1 MRGLD
6 ACVRTFGMPSVGK
19 RQSGLTLV
27 ELMVS
32 MTLGLLVVMA
42 ATGLLVSS
50 KSNYIAQDDDT
61 HVQDTG
67 RYALENITRAV
78 RQAAYENWDA
88 TEAPVV
94 AGETVSANIHGFDSA
109 RLKANTTGIDSPIA
123 ADVNGSDVLAI
134 RFFGA
139 GEGDGDGTML
149 NCAGFAIGAV
159 AHHADA
165 DESRG
170 WSIYYV
176 KVGPGGEPELYCK
189 FLGGKKWSAQAI
201 ARGVESFQ
209 VLYGLDSDG
218 DGLPNRMLNATA
230 IQALDDALVLDGA
243 DQAAKAFDLNRKT
256 HWKKVVLV
264 KVALL
269 VRGALA
275 TRADQPDIKY
285 DLLGSDYADAYAAS
299 DAGVRIDESKLAAGV
314 RNRTRRLFSS
324 TIQLR
329 NQSSGSGT

>member
-1 MRGLD
+1 MRRLD
-6 ACVRTFGMPSVGK
+6 AYVRIGQIPTLGN
-19 RQSGLTLV
+19 RQFGLTLV

-50 KSNYIAQDDDT
+50 KSSYVAQDDDA

-88 TEAPVV
+88 TEAPVL
-94 AGETVSANIHGFDSA
+94 AGEAISANLRGFDSA
-109 RLKANTTGIDSPIA
+109 RLKETTSGLESPIPVN
-123 ADVNGSDVLAI
+123 VNGSDVLAV

-139 GEGDGDGTML
+139 GEGGGDGTML
-149 NCAGFAIGAV
+149 DCAGFAV
-159 AHHADA
+159 AAPAAHADA

-170 WSIYYV
+170 WSIFYV
-176 KVGPGGEPELYCK
+176 AVSSSGEPELYCK
-189 FLGGKKWSAQAI
+189 YKGSKNWSMEAI

-243 DQAAKAFDLNRKT
+243 DAAAKALDLNRKT

-269 VRGALA
+269 VRGALT
-275 TRADQPDIKY
+275 TRADQADRKY
-285 DLLGSDYADAYAAS
+285 DLFGSDYADTYAATDS
-299 DAGVRIDESKLAAGV
+299 GVRIDETKLAAGI
-314 RNRTRRLFSS
+314 RKRTRRVFAS

-329 NQSSGSGT
+329 NQSGGSGS